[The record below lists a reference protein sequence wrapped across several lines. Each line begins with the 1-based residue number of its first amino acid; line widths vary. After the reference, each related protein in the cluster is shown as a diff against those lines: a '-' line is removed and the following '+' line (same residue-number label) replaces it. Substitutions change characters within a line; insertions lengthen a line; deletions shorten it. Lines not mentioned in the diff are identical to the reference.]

1 MAGID
6 DSPLAEMAASQQ
18 LIDEE
23 SAHVQQSSQL
33 KKRKRKSKSSAQVG
47 AAALAAPTLDQAGVA
62 NQDTPLSKKRKPAPD
77 RSPEGDG
84 ELDSFH
90 LASTESEHRPAEPSD
105 EEEEPILASDLL
117 KALKARRA
125 KQAQTEG
132 SGAAESQIS
141 PTRVV
146 ESSASAEKNTE
157 CDMDAEMVS
166 PQVKKKRKKT
176 SDQNVN
182 QICHPEGPDQI
193 EEQAEQAVDDD
204 DDKAEHSLPEKKRR
218 SKGHGSTL
226 KLRARDDLLEQTRTV
241 RKSIETSVE
250 ASNTGTAR
258 APGAHFELANE
269 RLLNDPLE
277 LRKAGEFSKDEEEL
291 LRRYIASYKLKNDI
305 SVPELVALI
314 QFTRPHQYDTSD
326 SYVELRAQK
335 IHVAHIMTFWKGLY
349 KVLPMRTSDKKKS
362 GTTSIQRHV
371 RRRYHNSKRSGGW
384 TAEEDDILKAL
395 FDTYPRQWKKISEI
409 MANRS
414 ATDCRDRWRDYVQ
427 YGENRNVKMWCPEEV
442 ERLESAV
449 RDVIKEVKE
458 ESGEG
463 GLSEVDESTTVDIS
477 WQAVSQKMGGTRS
490 RLQCSKKWKQMQ
502 SSAETKD

>member
-1 MAGID
+1 
-6 DSPLAEMAASQQ
+6 MAA
-18 LIDEE
+18 
-23 SAHVQQSSQL
+23 
-33 KKRKRKSKSSAQVG
+33 
-47 AAALAAPTLDQAGVA
+47 
-62 NQDTPLSKKRKPAPD
+62 
-77 RSPEGDG
+77 
-84 ELDSFH
+84 
-90 LASTESEHRPAEPSD
+90 SEHRPAEPSD

-125 KQAQTEG
+125 KQAQAEE
-132 SGAAESQIS
+132 SSAAESQIS

-182 QICHPEGPDQI
+182 RISHPEGPDQI
-193 EEQAEQAVDDD
+193 EEQAEQAVDDEV
-204 DDKAEHSLPEKKRR
+204 EHSPPEKKRR

-241 RKSIETSVE
+241 RGSIETSVE
-250 ASNTGTAR
+250 VSNTGTAR

-277 LRKAGEFSKDEEEL
+277 LRKAGEFSEDEEEL

-314 QFTRPHQYDTSD
+314 QFTRPHQYETSD
-326 SYVELRAQK
+326 SSVELRAQK

-349 KVLPMRTSDKKKS
+349 KVLPVRTSDKKKS

-409 MANRS
+409 MADRS

-449 RDVIKEVKE
+449 RDVIKGVKE

-463 GLSEVDESTTVDIS
+463 GLSELDESITVDIS